1 MSLNSRPAPV
11 PAHLQGTRLAA
22 LWPRVFARLID
33 SLIFSLVIGGG
44 SGAVMF
50 FGAGNQSNRTPFWIS
65 LGVSIAVTV
74 LLCIGYLVALMRSG
88 QTPGLRML
96 GLAWAGFKNSGPP
109 RGAAFNK
116 LALQL
121 GVSLSYLRP

>member
-50 FGAGNQSNRTPFWIS
+50 FGAGNQSNRTPFWIINRGNCAAMYW
-65 LGVSIAVTV
+65 L
-74 LLCIGYLVALMRSG
+74 
-88 QTPGLRML
+88 PG
-96 GLAWAGFKNSGPP
+96 GFD
-109 RGAAFNK
+109 A
-116 LALQL
+116 
-121 GVSLSYLRP
+121 